1 VILGFRPSSWRRIF
15 YWLPFTPPSPVALS
29 VLHLKRQA
37 KHHEG
42 DVLLCRGP
50 LDSDWMIL
58 FFGDVAQ
65 PGRENRSL
73 LGLVKIPI
81 SNTKYGDQKY
91 HKNIHKHEYTCYSH
105 LNYPS

>member
-1 VILGFRPSSWRRIF
+1 MLITLAFVVGTINSKTWISGNRTGPKG
-15 YWLPFTPPSPVALS
+15 AG
-29 VLHLKRQA
+29 QA